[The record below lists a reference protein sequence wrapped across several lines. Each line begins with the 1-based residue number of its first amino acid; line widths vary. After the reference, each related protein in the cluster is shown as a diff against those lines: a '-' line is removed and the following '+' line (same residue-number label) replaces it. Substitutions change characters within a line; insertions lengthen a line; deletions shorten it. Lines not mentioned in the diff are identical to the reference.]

1 MNGFDYHTQ
10 SMLFDLEIH
19 LRCIVAALR
28 LLSVHGIRPGT
39 GTLTF
44 QYFNEL
50 YNHMSKWYS
59 FAMSENYKRTG
70 PGKHK
75 NYNNEFLVVYAR
87 DLISS
92 ITTDRTIT
100 AELGNRMIAAAKT
113 LAHTVVPR
121 CIVSLRVVCE
131 KHTSGSTIFEASDS
145 I

>member
-1 MNGFDYHTQ
+1 MTEFDYHTE

-19 LRCIVAALR
+19 LRCIAAALR

-50 YNHMSKWYS
+50 YNRMSNWYS
-59 FAMSENYKRTG
+59 FAISENYKMTG
-70 PGKHK
+70 LGKHK

-113 LAHTVVPR
+113 VAHSVVPR
-121 CIVSLRVVCE
+121 RIVSLRVVCE
-131 KHTSGSTIFEASDS
+131 KYTSGSTIFKASDS